1 MSTPR
6 VKEIINSI
14 VKAMGTMNDISA
26 IEQKLFSK
34 FSGAGYRTTE
44 IREAFDILLDLL
56 DQREEGR
63 SGRRDRRPLR
73 LLTPREELK
82 LTPPAR
88 RLLMGLYYGCEIDFD
103 EMEEVLNCVTV
114 QERVFN
120 EEDIRLMLVVFFNK
134 IIPPSRASAETASLN

>member
-1 MSTPR
+1 MINSR
-6 VKEIINSI
+6 VREIINSI

-34 FSGAGYRTTE
+34 FFGAGYRTTE

-56 DQREEGR
+56 DNGKEGR
-63 SGRRDRRPLR
+63 NNRRARRPIR
-73 LLTPREELK
+73 LLTSREELK

-88 RLLMGLYYGCEIDFD
+88 RLLMGLYYGGEIDFY

-120 EEDIRLMLVVFFNK
+120 EEDIRLMLVVFFNN
-134 IIPPSRASAETASLN
+134 IIVPSPASAETASLN

>member
-1 MSTPR
+1 MDNPR

-34 FSGAGYRTTE
+34 FSGQGYRYTE
-44 IREAFDILLDLL
+44 IQEAFDILLDML
-56 DQREEGR
+56 DDDKSGRIRRKPRNPVRVLAQREEM
-63 SGRRDRRPLR
+63 
-73 LLTPREELK
+73 K

-88 RLLMGLYYGCEIDFD
+88 SLLLRLYYGGELDFY
-103 EMEEVLNCVTV
+103 EMEEILNCVTV

-120 EEDIRLMLVVFFNK
+120 EEDIRLMLVIFFNK
-134 IIPPSRASAETASLN
+134 ITAPSDAPAETAVVN